1 IDTIVDT
8 DYQSYASSGR
18 QRHILRGKH
27 QVLRFAQDDKFGKAT
42 HCMEGSVGTG
52 EDARL
57 SIALQSYSGNS
68 RSASPT
74 AARGARGH
82 PPSGAASFRPRGRE
96 GAGPMVR
103 SDLRPPFA

>member
-1 IDTIVDT
+1 MATSSCSFVIDTIVDT

-68 RSASPT
+68 RSAYSI
-74 AARGARGH
+74 
-82 PPSGAASFRPRGRE
+82 AASCEDRKSTRLNSSHANISYAVFC
-96 GAGPMVR
+96 
-103 SDLRPPFA
+103 